1 MNGWRR
7 DTRRGGPGEERDAP
21 PRPHESPMNGWRWNT
36 RRGGP
41 GEERA
46 APPRPD

>member
-1 MNGWRR
+1 MMPVTESAERR
-7 DTRRGGPGEERDAP
+7 ERRK
-21 PRPHESPMNGWRWNT
+21 T

-46 APPRPD
+46 APPARLSAGQAQEVC